1 MPGQDRYIALPDG
14 KYVHVPGDATP
25 EQLSALRVKLG
36 GKPAP
41 FGADALSKATG
52 VGPRPS
58 QGPLIDTIEKAREW
72 IENKVTTGSQGS
84 YVDKK
89 GERVSGP
96 GEFMESAPLG
106 ALRFAKGG
114 MEMFTPGQSTWQ
126 GMKDVAGGA
135 AQAATMPGMVLAPE
149 GAEAAAGA
157 IPSTAR
163 AGQKLEEV
171 LGAARDVPINATGP
185 VQEAFRGKEI
195 ASRGGSLP
203 KILRDFTRRTS
214 SPEAE
219 PITYKEARDFYTN
232 ARLAMTE
239 YLQTKPNMWR
249 QVTIFKNALGE
260 ALQEAAAAAGKG
272 AEYKSAMAEYRRAKT
287 LQKLAAAAGALGIK
301 MGGLGAGY
309 SLLKSTLGGG
319 GQ

>member
-1 MPGQDRYIALPDG
+1 MADEQQFQYIKLPDG
-14 KYVHVPGDATP
+14 SYGKFRADASDSVIR
-25 EQLSALRVKLG
+25 SAVQKDFPTAF
-36 GKPAP
+36 KP
-41 FGADALSKATG
+41 FGADALGKATAI
-52 VGPRPS
+52 GPRPS

-72 IENKVTTGSQGS
+72 LQNKATTGSQAGA
-84 YVDKK
+84 
-89 GERVSGP
+89 

-106 ALRFAKGG
+106 ALRLAKGG
-114 MEMFTPGQSTWQ
+114 AELASSPWQ
-126 GMKDVAGGA
+126 ATKDILGGA

-163 AGQKLEEV
+163 AGRKLEEV
-171 LGAARDVPINATGP
+171 LGAAKDVPINAAGP
-185 VQEAFRGKEI
+185 TQEAFRGKEI

-214 SPEAE
+214 DPEAE

-260 ALQEAAAAAGKG
+260 ALQEAATQAGKG
-272 AEYKSAMAEYRRAKT
+272 PEYKSAMAEYRRAKT
-287 LQKLAAAAGALGIK
+287 MQKLAKAAAVLG
-301 MGGLGAGY
+301 LQGAGLAKLY
-309 SLLKSTLGGG
+309 SFASSHLAPGP
-319 GQ
+319 